1 MAPVTALA
9 GVTPQPSGAPR
20 RLRCSGVSG
29 AVSEPKVTSGNVSAR
44 EGDGFLI
51 TPGSTRK
58 DTVTPKSIV
67 DCRADGSPVDP
78 DAHPSSEIA
87 MHKEV
92 YRIRP
97 DIGAAIH
104 AHPHYCLACSL
115 GDISLTEMLLPE
127 LAIYIGPV
135 PSVPYATP
143 GTDEMAETLDPFLPK
158 HNAFLLRRHG
168 VLVLGKDLLD
178 AYNRLEHLEH
188 IANVAYLVSSLG
200 SIEPLTKTELRKL
213 TVQARRLGQHISQ
226 TLLDL
231 LE

>member
-1 MAPVTALA
+1 MDSCEAHPWEKDK
-9 GVTPQPSGAPR
+9 R
-20 RLRCSGVSG
+20 RAIADVCHRLYERRYLV
-29 AVSEPKVTSGNVSAR
+29 ATSGNVSAR

-97 DIGAAIH
+97 DISAAIH

-143 GTDEMAETLDPFLPK
+143 GTDEMAETLDPFLTK
-158 HNAFLLRRHG
+158 HNAFLLRAPRRCLG
-168 VLVLGKDLLD
+168 ALGKGFARGVQQARAPRAHRETL
-178 AYNRLEHLEH
+178 R
-188 IANVAYLVSSLG
+188 YLVSSLG
-200 SIEPLTKTELRKL
+200 SHRAADEDRAQEVNRAGP
-213 TVQARRLGQHISQ
+213 AG
-226 TLLDL
+226 
-231 LE
+231 

>member
-1 MAPVTALA
+1 MDPC
-9 GVTPQPSGAPR
+9 GAHPWERDKR
-20 RLRCSGVSG
+20 RAIADVCHRLYGRRYLV
-29 AVSEPKVTSGNVSAR
+29 ATSGNVSVR
-44 EGDGFLI
+44 DGDGFLI

-58 DTVTPKSIV
+58 DTVTPESIV
-67 DCRADGSPVDP
+67 ACRADGSPIDP
-78 DAHPSSEIA
+78 SAHPSSEVV
-87 MHKEV
+87 MHREV
-92 YRIRP
+92 YRVRP
-97 DIGAAIH
+97 EVGAAIH

-143 GTDEMAETLDPFLPK
+143 GTDEMAATLDPFLAG
-158 HNAFLLRRHG
+158 HNAFLLKRHG
-168 VLVLGKDLLD
+168 VLVLGRDLLD

-188 IANVAYLVSSLG
+188 IANIAYLVSSLG
-200 SIEPLTKTELRKL
+200 TIEPLTKTELRKL
-213 TVQARRLGQHISQ
+213 TSQARKLGQQISQ

>member
-1 MAPVTALA
+1 MNDC
-9 GVTPQPSGAPR
+9 GAHPWERDKR
-20 RLRCSGVSG
+20 RAIADVCHRLYDKRYLV
-29 AVSEPKVTSGNVSAR
+29 ATSGNVSVR
-44 EGDGFLI
+44 EGAGFLI

-58 DTVTPKSIV
+58 DTVAPESV
-67 DCRADGSPVDP
+67 VACRADGTPVDP
-78 DAHPSSEIA
+78 VAHPSSEIA
-87 MHKEV
+87 MHREV
-92 YRIRP
+92 YRLRP
-97 DIGAAIH
+97 DVGAAIH

-143 GTDEMAETLDPFLPK
+143 GTDEMSAALDPFLAK
-158 HNAFLLRRHG
+158 HNAFLLKRHG
-168 VLVLGKDLLD
+168 VLVLGQDLLD

-200 SIEPLTKTELRKL
+200 TIEPLTKTELRKL
-213 TVQARRLGQHISQ
+213 TSQARKLGQQISQ